1 MRTKKNEPFIDKVT
15 GGIKDG
21 LGSVK
26 DGVTQVPNIV
36 TGIFDKF
43 IEEID
48 KQVKNLPKKVYETT
62 IKPVWLKI
70 KEIAGWIKFMC
81 SLLSCCCIF
90 IVLYYMGIPQMV
102 LQLLKQVF
110 SQLSAAR
117 SMEGPDLTNL
127 MPPGAGQQT
136 DNSSTTADSP
146 NVGSLGIFE
155 MPNFNN
161 NLKQQ
166 SSTTRT

>member
-1 MRTKKNEPFIDKVT
+1 MRTKKNEPFIDKV
-15 GGIKDG
+15 KDG

-48 KQVKNLPKKVYETT
+48 KQVKTLPKKVYNTT

-70 KEIAGWIKFMC
+70 KEIAGWVKFMC

-110 SQLSAAR
+110 SQISAAR
-117 SMEGPDLTNL
+117 SMEGPDMTNL
-127 MPPGAGQQT
+127 MLPSAVAT
-136 DNSSTTADSP
+136 ATTTSNSPP

-155 MPNFNN
+155 MPNFND

-166 SSTTRT
+166 TTSTSRT